1 MYLVL
6 GTLYLRP
13 LHGVADDRGHGVLGD
28 VPQ

>member
-6 GTLYLRP
+6 DTWYLRP
-13 LHGVADDRGHGVLGD
+13 LHGVADHRGNGVLGD